1 MVTFRQVIVTN
12 FMISMFLRKFHEISR
27 YFFFHGHFYA
37 FHGWK
42 FSFFSRPPF
51 SVFTGEIWRKISR
64 GLLSFHGQFSRH
76 FHGKVHFF
84 TAGNPKIFTGGKI
97 FFTGKK
103 KNTANPRAQKKD
115 RKKKGPRKFSPQ
127 KKDRRKKDR
136 TFWKK
141 DPHLF

>member
-1 MVTFRQVIVTN
+1 MLRIFTGGNFFSRVEFWISVMPETPPPQFLWRFFFIITLHEQSPIFTGHFLTKLHKSPTTF
-12 FMISMFLRKFHEISR
+12 S
-27 YFFFHGHFYA
+27 FFHGHFCA

-84 TAGNPKIFTGGKI
+84 TAGNPKIFTGGKK

-103 KNTANPRAQKKD
+103 K
-115 RKKKGPRKFSPQ
+115 
-127 KKDRRKKDR
+127 
-136 TFWKK
+136 
-141 DPHLF
+141 H